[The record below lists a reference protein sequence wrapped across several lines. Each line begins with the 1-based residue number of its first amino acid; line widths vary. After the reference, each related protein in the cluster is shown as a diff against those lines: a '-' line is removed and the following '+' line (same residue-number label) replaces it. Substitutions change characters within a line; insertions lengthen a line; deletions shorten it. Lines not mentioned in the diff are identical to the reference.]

1 MPTKK
6 RFLILQ
12 TAFTGD
18 VILSTP
24 IAEAINHFDTS
35 IEIDFLVRKG
45 NEGLFKNHP
54 FVKNVLVWD
63 KSKNKYKNLFSIL
76 VQIRR
81 NRYSVLINCQ
91 RFAASGLLT
100 IFSGAK
106 KTIGFDKNPFSNFFD
121 HKIKHDIGAGLH
133 ECERNL
139 ALLKPLNISGNIR
152 PVLYPNGNSVN
163 PKQPYVTLSPASV
176 WFTKQWPKEK
186 WIELIQRIPKI
197 YTIYLLGGPSDRSL
211 CDEIIQQ
218 SGNEKAEN
226 LCGEITLLE
235 SASLIKVAEMNY
247 VNDSAPMHLA
257 SAVNAR
263 VAAIYCSTLPA
274 FGFGPLSD
282 QSSTIETEEKLTCR
296 PCGLHGKKACP
307 EGHFRCAL
315 TIDVQRLLSLLPNAS

>member
-24 IAEAINHFDTS
+24 IAEAINHFDPS

-121 HKIKHDIGAGLH
+121 HKFKHDIGSGLH

-197 YTIYLLGGPSDRSL
+197 YTIYLLGGPSDKSL

-226 LCGEITLLE
+226 LCGKITLLE
-235 SASLIKVAEMNY
+235 SASLIKDAEMNY

>member
-24 IAEAINHFDTS
+24 IAEAINHFDPS

-76 VQIRR
+76 MQIRR
-81 NRYSVLINCQ
+81 NHYSVLVNCQ

>member
-1 MPTKK
+1 
-6 RFLILQ
+6 
-12 TAFTGD
+12 
-18 VILSTP
+18 
-24 IAEAINHFDTS
+24 
-35 IEIDFLVRKG
+35 
-45 NEGLFKNHP
+45 
-54 FVKNVLVWD
+54 
-63 KSKNKYKNLFSIL
+63 
-76 VQIRR
+76 
-81 NRYSVLINCQ
+81 
-91 RFAASGLLT
+91 
-100 IFSGAK
+100 
-106 KTIGFDKNPFSNFFD
+106 
-121 HKIKHDIGAGLH
+121 
-133 ECERNL
+133 
-139 ALLKPLNISGNIR
+139 LLKPLNISGNIR

-263 VAAIYCSTLPA
+263 VTAIYCSTLPA

>member
-24 IAEAINHFDTS
+24 IAEAINHFDPS

-76 VQIRR
+76 MQIRR

-121 HKIKHDIGAGLH
+121 HKIKHDIGSGLH

-197 YTIYLLGGPSDRSL
+197 YTIYLLGGPSDKSL

-226 LCGEITLLE
+226 LCGKITLLE
-235 SASLIKVAEMNY
+235 SASLIKDAEMNY